1 MKKHSNKKLIIND
14 LLVNNYC
21 NNVNLRKKNSYHEVN
36 NNISIQTH
44 VKDKNTNISLKNMTI
59 NELNSLPYNEAL
71 IIDSRTY
78 CQYTISLIK
87 VNHIFIFSFFVNN
100 DYNSKVIK
108 IDLFFFLFAVSFGI
122 NALFFTDSTMHQIYA
137 DNGVFNFIYQI
148 PKIIYS
154 TLISAFINFLVTT
167 LALTEKSVIDMKSK
181 SKKQIINKEEKEK
194 INIIIKLK
202 IILFYILSS
211 LLYIF
216 FWYYLGCF
224 CAVYENTQRHLVK
237 DTFMSF
243 LLSMIYPLFI
253 NMIPGIFRI
262 NAIKNKNRRI
272 LYKLSQL
279 FQLI

>member
-1 MKKHSNKKLIIND
+1 MEKS
-14 LLVNNYC
+14 
-21 NNVNLRKKNSYHEVN
+21 SYHEFN
-36 NNISIQTH
+36 NDLSRQSY
-44 VKDKNTNISLKNMTI
+44 VKETNINRTLKNMTI

-71 IIDSRTY
+71 IIDNRTY
-78 CQYTISLIK
+78 WQYTSSLIK
-87 VNHIFIFSFFVNN
+87 VKHIFIFSFFVRN
-100 DYNSKVIK
+100 DYNSRIIK
-108 IDLFFFLFAVSFGI
+108 IDLFLFLFVVSFGV
-122 NALFFTDSTMHQIYA
+122 NALFFNDSTMHQIYV
-137 DNGVFNFIYQI
+137 DNGEFNLLFQI

-154 TLISAFINFLVTT
+154 TLISSFINLLIKS
-167 LALTEKSVIDMKSK
+167 LALTEKNVIGIKSK
-181 SKKQIINKEEKEK
+181 FQRQIISEKEIK
-194 INIIIKLK
+194 RINIIIKLK

-211 LLYIF
+211 LLYIS